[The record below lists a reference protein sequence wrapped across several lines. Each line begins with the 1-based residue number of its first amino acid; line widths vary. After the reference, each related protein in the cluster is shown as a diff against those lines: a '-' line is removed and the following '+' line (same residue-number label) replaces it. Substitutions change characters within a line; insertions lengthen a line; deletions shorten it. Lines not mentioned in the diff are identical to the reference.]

1 MPCAGFVLWQTSY
14 GDVRCFEELLL
25 PFCGGGALNINVCL
39 YISPFRSMLMTACD
53 ISAITKPW
61 PVQKRV
67 KENPIY
73 LFVLVVLQ
81 FFGPSLICSILL
93 CLGHLYDSLFV
104 SYFLSHVMELILK
117 LSENILTQRHTHE
130 VFTWLCQTVL
140 VMSFWAAYPHICQ
153 LPIT

>member
-1 MPCAGFVLWQTSY
+1 M
-14 GDVRCFEELLL
+14 
-25 PFCGGGALNINVCL
+25 PFCGCAALNINVCL

-67 KENPIY
+67 KENSIY

-81 FFGPSLICSILL
+81 FFGPSLICSVLL
-93 CLGHLYDSLFV
+93 SLGRLYDSLFV
-104 SYFLSHVMELILK
+104 SYILSHIMELILK
-117 LSENILTQRHTHE
+117 LSENILTQHHT
-130 VFTWLCQTVL
+130 LCQTVL